1 MTKAIY
7 LKEYKLIAEKLKKA
21 RIESSLTQKY
31 VAEKIKRPQSYISKV
46 ERAEQRVDVI
56 ELKLFAG
63 LYKKDINYF
72 LK

>member
-21 RIESSLTQKY
+21 RIEFGLTQEI

-46 ERAEQRVDVI
+46 EQGEQRIDII
-56 ELKLFAG
+56 ELQHFAS
-63 LYKKDINYF
+63 LYKKNLNYF
-72 LK
+72 IK

>member
-21 RIESSLTQKY
+21 RIESGLTQEIE
-31 VAEKIKRPQSYISKV
+31 AEKIKKPQSYISKV
-46 ERAEQRVDVI
+46 ESAEQRIDVI
-56 ELKLFAG
+56 ELRLFAE

-72 LK
+72 VK

>member
-21 RIESSLTQKY
+21 RIESGLTQEI

-46 ERAEQRVDVI
+46 EQGEQRIDII
-56 ELKLFAG
+56 EFQHFAS
-63 LYKKDINYF
+63 LYKKNLNYF
-72 LK
+72 IK

>member
-21 RIESSLTQKY
+21 RIESGLTQEV
-31 VAEKIKRPQSYISKV
+31 VAEKIKKPQSYISKV
-46 ERAEQRVDVI
+46 ESAEQRIDVI
-56 ELKLFAG
+56 ELRLFAE

-72 LK
+72 VK

>member
-21 RIESSLTQKY
+21 RIESGLTQEI

-46 ERAEQRVDVI
+46 EQGEQRIDII
-56 ELKLFAG
+56 ELQHFAS
-63 LYKKDINYF
+63 LYKKNLNYF
-72 LK
+72 IK